1 MVRLETCQQFKD
13 DSIVMLRRI
22 KEELSQGKTLLQFGF
37 LSATGQALG
46 MVGPLVVAKFF
57 SPELFGR
64 YSLAKMIVFFFSSLL
79 MSSSQM
85 PFVVH
90 ANQERAESG
99 MINKSFSVQ
108 CTFFALGLCIFAVI
122 ALLLGK
128 QIMLF
133 AKINRVDLFFVMLAF
148 VGIALKTFLCNLF
161 MALGERIKNS
171 FAELVFGFSS
181 LALIFVLYL
190 TDLINLRTVFLVY
203 LLSACILIIIFIRT
217 VDFKL
222 LLPLSFNKEQ
232 FRAMFNFTKW
242 IMFGATAVYFINWG
256 DNLVLRY
263 FVSMEDIGKYNLGYQ
278 VFKGVAML
286 IFIIH
291 SYFLPFVSQHIDD
304 STRMRSYFYQKR
316 PRIFLL
322 GVIAIGLV
330 FVLAPYGFKFV
341 YGDVYQGSVA
351 TFTILL
357 IGSIFLLYCIFYE
370 TVLYVTK
377 AYKFI
382 QAVSFV
388 QVLLNLLLDL
398 LLVPVM
404 GMLGAAVAT
413 VLAYLCRAIII
424 EVYFRTKLKAQF
436 EL

>member
-1 MVRLETCQQFKD
+1 
-13 DSIVMLRRI
+13 MLRRI

-57 SPELFGR
+57 SPDLFGR

-79 MSSSQM
+79 ISSSQM

-90 ANQERAESG
+90 AIQERAESG
-99 MINKSFSVQ
+99 KINKSFSVQ
-108 CTFFALGLCIFAVI
+108 CTFFALSLCIFAVI
-122 ALLLGK
+122 TLFLGK

-148 VGIALKTFLCNLF
+148 VGLALKTFLCNLF

-171 FAELVFGFSS
+171 FAELIFGFSS

-190 TDLINLRTVFLVY
+190 TDLINLRTIFLVY
-203 LLSACILIIIFIRT
+203 LLSACVLIIIFIRT

-222 LLPLSFNKEQ
+222 LLPLNFNREQ
-232 FRAMFNFTKW
+232 FRTMFNFTKW
-242 IMFGATAVYFINWG
+242 IMLGATAVYFINWG

-278 VFKGVAML
+278 VFKGVVML
-286 IFIIH
+286 TFIIY
-291 SYFLPFVSQHIDD
+291 SYFLPFVSEHIGDR
-304 STRMRSYFYQKR
+304 SKMRSYLYSKR
-316 PRIFLL
+316 PKIFIL
-322 GVIAIGLV
+322 GFIVIAIIFILFPSMFRFFYGNTYEDSILV
-330 FVLAPYGFKFV
+330 LRV
-341 YGDVYQGSVA
+341 
-351 TFTILL
+351 LL
-357 IGSIFLLYCIFYE
+357 IGSVSVLYSIFYDPI
-370 TVLYVTK
+370 LHSLK
-377 AYKFI
+377 RYKFTQTVNLI
-382 QAVSFV
+382 
-388 QVLLNLLLDL
+388 QVLLNILLDL
-398 LLVPVM
+398 LFVPVM
-404 GMLGAAVAT
+404 GMVGAAVAT
-413 VLAYLCRAIII
+413 VIAYFCRAVII